1 MNDIVKQKQQQEYS
15 RLLSIVLDNVDN
27 LIQFGEYAPKD
38 CVLDQVIEALVEIW
52 GKNDVWD
59 DAMEDED
66 ILPGLSAD
74 LLGADRAE
82 KDRIAKEF
90 RIRVEKRYRKLAELK
105 LTDFEPEAW
114 EEWKARAVP
123 FRQY

>member
-1 MNDIVKQKQQQEYS
+1 MNDIVKQKQQQEYR

-38 CVLDQVIEALVEIW
+38 CVLDQVIEALIDIW
-52 GKNDVWD
+52 GKEDVWD

-82 KDRIAKEF
+82 KDRIANEF
-90 RIRVEKRYRKLAELK
+90 RKRVEKRYRKLAELK
-105 LTDFEPEAW
+105 LMDFEPEAW
-114 EEWKARAVP
+114 TEWEARAVQ
-123 FRQY
+123 FR

>member
-15 RLLSIVLDNVDN
+15 RLLSIVVDNVDN

-38 CVLDQVIEALVEIW
+38 CVLDEVIEALIDIW
-52 GKNDVWD
+52 GKEDVWD

-66 ILPGLSAD
+66 VLPGLSAD
-74 LLGADRAE
+74 LLGANRAE
-82 KDRIAKEF
+82 KDRIANEF

-105 LTDFEPEAW
+105 LMDFEPEAW
-114 EEWKARAVP
+114 TEWEERSVP
-123 FRQY
+123 FA

>member
-1 MNDIVKQKQQQEYS
+1 MNDIVKQKQQQEYR

-38 CVLDQVIEALVEIW
+38 CVLDEVIEALIDIW
-52 GKNDVWD
+52 GKEDVWD

-82 KDRIAKEF
+82 KDRIANEF

-105 LTDFEPEAW
+105 LADFEPEAW
-114 EEWKARAVP
+114 TEWEARAVP
-123 FRQY
+123 FR